1 MNIEKEEENCF
12 VVDYDIVKYKDK
24 NFGKDEN
31 VKDLEDYEKIIR
43 IYSVIDGS
51 LINYNMRLENEPN
64 LLIEKPMTEGYIAI
78 IKPNPDNPKYD
89 LKHCINEE
97 EYKAIRNLN

>member
-1 MNIEKEEENCF
+1 
-12 VVDYDIVKYKDK
+12 
-24 NFGKDEN
+24 
-31 VKDLEDYEKIIR
+31 
-43 IYSVIDGS
+43 
-51 LINYNMRLENEPN
+51 MRLENEPN